1 VDDFESYN
9 DIPAEQ
15 QGSNLVYVVWKDG
28 FDNPSANGSTIGY
41 VEVYQPS
48 MESEIVHSGDQS
60 VPLMYDNSVAGLSE
74 VTVNPA
80 ELPIDRD
87 WTRANI
93 KALTLYIHG
102 IEENLGGQ
110 LYVKLNGERRD
121 QNTDL
126 AGEYW
131 QEVNIDLASFGV
143 DLQNVT
149 SLTIG
154 IAGAGSSGLVYID
167 NIRLY
172 PSRCIPEKVPGD
184 LTGDCIVDEEDLAVI
199 ADNWLKRPLSVE
211 YTFDAGFSDTSGNN
225 RHGVAQNN
233 PTVANGI
240 LTLNGTNFVDIPLG
254 SDNPFD
260 GSRDFSIA
268 MDFKTNI
275 ASILLSSAR
284 NDESDNHSMSIFAHH
299 WDEPYWSEVIYDNYT
314 IGAATAEDDPIDGQ
328 WHNVVVTYDADSELF
343 MVYLDGVAG
352 EGMEMNPA
360 IPGIAADTVR
370 IGGSLNS
377 SYPYNQG
384 VSDLVGDVDNIL
396 IFNFTLTLEDIYRLP
411 AIPTAPADLNGDGIV
426 DQVDKDI
433 VEANMG
439 PEKLWP

>member
-1 VDDFESYN
+1 VAS
-9 DIPAEQ
+9 I
-15 QGSNLVYVVWKDG
+15 
-28 FDNPSANGSTIGY
+28 
-41 VEVYQPS
+41 
-48 MESEIVHSGDQS
+48 SEITAKTSD
-60 VPLMYDNSVAGLSE
+60 
-74 VTVNPA
+74 
-80 ELPIDRD
+80 LPIGRD
-87 WTRANI
+87 WARANI

-102 IEENLGGQ
+102 SVGNLGGQ
-110 LYVKLNGERRD
+110 LYVKVNDVRKD
-121 QNTDL
+121 QIADL

-199 ADNWLKRPLSVE
+199 ADNWLKRPLAVE
-211 YTFDAGFSDTSGNN
+211 YTFDTGLSDTSGNSRN
-225 RHGVAQNN
+225 GLGQNN

-254 SDNPFD
+254 ADNPFD

-268 MDFKTNI
+268 MDFKTNF
-275 ASILLSSAR
+275 ASVLLSSAR
-284 NDESDNHSMSIFAHH
+284 DNEADNHSMSIFVHH
-299 WDEPYWSEVIYDNYT
+299 WDEPYSGEVLYDNYNV
-314 IGAATAEDDPIDGQ
+314 GAATVGDDPVDGQ
-328 WHNVVVTYDADSELF
+328 WHNMVVTYDADSELF
-343 MVYLDGVAG
+343 TVYLDGIAG
-352 EGMEMNPA
+352 EAAEMNPA
-360 IPGIAADTVR
+360 IPDIAADTVR
-370 IGGSLNS
+370 IGGSLNG
-377 SYPYNQG
+377 SYPYNED
-384 VSDLVGDVDNIL
+384 VVDLVGDIDNIR
-396 IFNFTLTLEDIYRLP
+396 IFNFTLTEEDILRLP
-411 AIPTAPADLNGDGIV
+411 AVPTAPADLNGDSIV
-426 DQVDKDI
+426 DQADQDI